1 MNPAIYTPCLSPFSL
16 QSATVS
22 ILPSPKQASIV
33 NRSNERATPS
43 LFRSLGYFSL
53 HLKEYVRSCVCE
65 CCRSPPRLPARA
77 SRHVA
82 MAGTLARSLGQRR
95 KQRSFGRP
103 DERGTHSE
111 EGKERAET
119 LEPVRQREA
128 RRNNKSFMQISR
140 TLKGKYLDFG

>member
-53 HLKEYVRSCVCE
+53 HLKEYVRSCV
-65 CCRSPPRLPARA
+65 RVYRRVLPVSSPPAREGVPSCCHGRDIGPLARA
-77 SRHVA
+77 KEEATVVRPPGRTGHSLRGRKRA
-82 MAGTLARSLGQRR
+82 SGDTRAGST
-95 KQRSFGRP
+95 
-103 DERGTHSE
+103 
-111 EGKERAET
+111 
-119 LEPVRQREA
+119 
-128 RRNNKSFMQISR
+128 
-140 TLKGKYLDFG
+140 KGSQEK